1 MTVVPLGRGRRWGAV
16 VLLRLASAILRG
28 ATALYMK
35 RTISSAELRAALS
48 VARTFERAGALIA
61 LGRRPRPEF
70 TSTRKAKDHDGI
82 E

>member
-1 MTVVPLGRGRRWGAV
+1 MGRGRAAEAGERHPA
-16 VLLRLASAILRG
+16 RRNR
-28 ATALYMK
+28 ALPE
-35 RTISSAELRAALS
+35 THNLELRAALS

-70 TSTRKAKDHDGI
+70 TSTRKVKDHDGI